1 MRRSIAGA
9 LVAAAMLGIAEGLCR
24 AFPAPTMAALPER
37 ADGGDTMM
45 SGSPWLLWELVP
57 GEHQERGGNV
67 TVNALGMRD
76 RTRDAKRRPRV
87 MALGDSSVYGFGN
100 DDDEVF
106 TSVLESRFDAD
117 FVNAAVPGYSSF
129 QALNLLRGR
138 GLSLDPD
145 LVLVA
150 TLWSDNNFDAFTDR
164 DLLAS
169 YASWEVSG
177 LGQLRAA
184 LEASALF
191 RRLDW
196 ELRVQPA
203 GVAARKVGWQVGG
216 TESRSGNRRVA
227 IADYARNLASFCE
240 LMADRGGGV
249 VYVLLA
255 NREDIEPVSHQP
267 AWTPYREVM
276 REAARRCDA
285 PIVDVP
291 AAFVASGRSAD
302 ALFIDLMHP
311 TALGHRLM
319 ADAVEAALVRS
330 EWPKTPIVARP
341 SSELWAA
348 PNDPFE
354 GHGSILE
361 SKQSRGL
368 DIELDVRDVSSPPTG
383 QLILA
388 IREPGTSGLAL
399 GSQTVPAGGPVRISV
414 SARPE
419 TVMVSVTRDT
429 ANDGPTQGDPWV
441 EVGPLTPPGD
451 GALVIDL
458 TTVEW
463 R

>member
-9 LVAAAMLGIAEGLCR
+9 LVAAAVLGIAEVACR
-24 AFPAPTMAALPER
+24 AFPAPSMATLPER

-45 SGSPWLLWELVP
+45 SGSPWLLWELIP
-57 GEHQERGGNV
+57 GEHQERGGHV
-67 TVNALGMRD
+67 TINALGMRD
-76 RTRDAKRRPRV
+76 RTRDSKSRPRA

-100 DDDEVF
+100 DDGEVF
-106 TSVLESRFDAD
+106 TSLLESRLDAD
-117 FVNAAVPGYSSF
+117 FINAAVPGYSSF

-138 GLSLDPD
+138 GLALDPD
-145 LVLVA
+145 LLLVA
-150 TLWSDNNFDAFTDR
+150 TLWSDNNFDAFTDK

-177 LGQLRAA
+177 WGKLRNGI
-184 LEASALF
+184 ESSALF

-216 TESRSGNRRVA
+216 TETRSGNRRVA
-227 IADYARNLASFCE
+227 LVDYARNLASFCD
-240 LMADRGGGV
+240 LMAARHGGV

-267 AWTPYREVM
+267 AWTPYRDVM
-276 REAARRCDA
+276 REAARRCGT

-291 AAFVASGRSAD
+291 AAFIASGKSAD

-319 ADAVEAALVRS
+319 ADAVEATLVQN

-341 SSELWAA
+341 SSEPWVA
-348 PNDPFE
+348 PTDPFE
-354 GHGSILE
+354 GHGTIIE
-361 SKQSRGL
+361 SKQNRGL
-368 DIELDVRDVSSPPTG
+368 DIELDVRDVASPPTG

-388 IREPGTSGLAL
+388 IREPGSSGLAL
-399 GSQTVPAGGPVRISV
+399 GSQAVPGAGPVRISV

-419 TVMVSVTRDT
+419 NVLVSVTRDL
-429 ANDGPTQGDPWV
+429 ANDGPTEGDPWV
-441 EVGPLTPPGD
+441 ELGPLTPPGD
-451 GALVIDL
+451 GALIIDL
-458 TTVEW
+458 SKVEW